1 MLSPDVRGGRREGVV
16 RLRPE
21 PEPEPGGLRAE
32 NKVSASCA
40 VTLEATG
47 WKGRGCRPGPP

>member
-1 MLSPDVRGGRREGVV
+1 MLSPDVRGGRREGVI
-16 RLRPE
+16 RLR

>member
-1 MLSPDVRGGRREGVV
+1 MLSPDVRGGRREGVI
-16 RLRPE
+16 RLR

-47 WKGRGCRPGPP
+47 WKKY